1 MPKMYQFESYFE
13 NVKFTKDS
21 KIRFEIIELK
31 MYNTKPIF
39 EKLEFSCSKSALSDT
54 LIFILNF
61 Y

>member
-1 MPKMYQFESYFE
+1 MIQSDTIKLFQFESYFE

-39 EKLEFSCSKSALSDT
+39 EKLGFSCSTNA
-54 LIFILNF
+54 
-61 Y
+61 